1 MFMEHGS
8 VHEYLRTV
16 KHFYYEDSI
25 ALKYNKNKGELSTYN
40 EGGSREE
47 GGLVSIILC
56 GTSLV
61 WAPLEQ

>member
-1 MFMEHGS
+1 MNIYEQLNIFIT
-8 VHEYLRTV
+8 RTQLPL
-16 KHFYYEDSI
+16 SI
-25 ALKYNKNKGELSTYN
+25 TKTKGELSTYN